1 MVSLCVNEV
10 SLCCLFQIIIFQN
23 ALSFTG
29 ANESAV
35 LQVHNLHLEDPASGT
50 FLTEFPV
57 FNFSNITVE
66 VSDCCN
72 LLDHLVDGQD
82 GLSGEHQ
89 SKDFLLKALENKT
102 WCYPNQGTINRQ
114 PTSPIKCVPGLA
126 RANFNDLSN
135 DCALLPKLKTITC
148 AHLGSKVIDRIPG
161 QCQDLLTQSLTLHIK
176 HTMFL
181 V

>member
-1 MVSLCVNEV
+1 MVSLCVKEV
-10 SLCCLFQIIIFQN
+10 SLCCLYQIILFQN
-23 ALSFTG
+23 ASSFLG

-57 FNFSNITVE
+57 FNFTNITVE

-89 SKDFLLKALENKT
+89 SKDILLKALENKT
-102 WCYPNQGTINRQ
+102 WCYASQGISNRQ
-114 PTSPIKCVPGLA
+114 PTSPIKCVPGLGQISMTYLCVA
-126 RANFNDLSN
+126 SETKDHHLCRAS
-135 DCALLPKLKTITC
+135 
-148 AHLGSKVIDRIPG
+148 LG
-161 QCQDLLTQSLTLHIK
+161 
-176 HTMFL
+176 
-181 V
+181 

>member
-1 MVSLCVNEV
+1 MLCSLY
-10 SLCCLFQIIIFQN
+10 QIILWKQN
-23 ALSFTG
+23 GSFLG

-35 LQVHNLHLEDPASGT
+35 LQVNNLHLEDPASGT

-57 FNFSNITVE
+57 FNFTNITVE

-89 SKDFLLKALENKT
+89 SKDLLLKALEHKT
-102 WCYPNQGTINRQ
+102 WCYSSQGITNRQ
-114 PTSPIKCVPGLA
+114 PSRPIKCVPGLA

-135 DCALLPKLKTITC
+135 DCELLPKLKTITC
-148 AHLGSKVIDRIPG
+148 AHLRSDRSQGNVKIY
-161 QCQDLLTQSLTLHIK
+161 
-176 HTMFL
+176 
-181 V
+181 